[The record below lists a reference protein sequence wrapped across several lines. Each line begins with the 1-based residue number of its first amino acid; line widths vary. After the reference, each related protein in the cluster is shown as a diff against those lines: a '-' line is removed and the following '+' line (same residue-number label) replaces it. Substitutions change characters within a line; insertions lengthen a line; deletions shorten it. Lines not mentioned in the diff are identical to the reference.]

1 MDLSHGLGG
10 GGYKLHSPYNREYVF
25 HSEFI
30 FGRQDLMSS
39 RHAVSWKKKKNQGSW
54 CHRIRKKAVKFQ
66 STGSFP
72 QLWQPGGGQTPG
84 MGTNER
90 VSGEAE
96 SWTCQATEWTPAQVR
111 PRDPRDHGSFL
122 LLPCICSGHR
132 MSPPP
137 MPQLLQYH
145 GPNNKEGRTPDEP
158 T

>member
-1 MDLSHGLGG
+1 MDWGVGAINYTLLTTESMFFTLSSYLA
-10 GGYKLHSPYNREYVF
+10 
-25 HSEFI
+25 
-30 FGRQDLMSS
+30 GRTWCPADMQFPE
-39 RHAVSWKKKKNQGSW
+39 KKKKNQGSW

-96 SWTCQATEWTPAQVR
+96 SWTCQATEWTPAHVR